1 MVGMGHWPL
10 IPITGRVSSPSGL
23 ADTQVMLKSYVT
35 VSAVA
40 WIPQPRKASP
50 RADER
55 SMRVADDSGEEEP
68 TTVFQVMV
76 Q

>member
-1 MVGMGHWPL
+1 
-10 IPITGRVSSPSGL
+10 
-23 ADTQVMLKSYVT
+23 MLKSYVT